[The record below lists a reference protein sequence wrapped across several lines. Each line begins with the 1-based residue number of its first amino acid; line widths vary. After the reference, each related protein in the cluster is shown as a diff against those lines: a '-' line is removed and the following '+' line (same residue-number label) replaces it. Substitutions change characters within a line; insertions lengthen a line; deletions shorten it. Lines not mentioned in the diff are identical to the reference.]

1 MDEIFDLVRNAFH
14 SLWKVKHYGNTIEI
28 VTPSFTTNDCFVS
41 VFLTEKDGRYIVTDN
56 GWVNDN
62 YYNSQ
67 FDNDDEAYLKLF
79 TYYKDKYAIKEL
91 EAKNKIYYYKSLVSR

>member
-41 VFLTEKDGRYIVTDN
+41 VFLNGVFTTD
-56 GWVNDN
+56 
-62 YYNSQ
+62 YYSI
-67 FDNDDEAYLKLF
+67 FY
-79 TYYKDKYAIKEL
+79 
-91 EAKNKIYYYKSLVSR
+91 R